1 MSTHATVVVQ
11 IPQEKRGNTYSYR
24 SDHSLQYST
33 PPTTIPIDANYV
45 SIYIHF
51 DGYEDG
57 LGKDLTE
64 YDTFQE
70 VMEKVICGG
79 DSSCID
85 SPYHGWRNEE
95 WEHVKPKF
103 SESIPNRT
111 EEYQYLFTSSNK
123 WHVRSYED
131 ENFQQLAFDGNDD
144 STNIDATN
152 ISDTVHQITSTIS
165 SLKDQINSLQKT
177 VDKLETIVD
186 NDN

>member
-11 IPQEKRGNTYSYR
+11 IPQENKGKTYSYH
-24 SDHSLQYST
+24 SDHSLKYETPST
-33 PPTTIPIDANYV
+33 IIPIDANYA

-64 YDTFQE
+64 YNTFQE

-103 SESIPNRT
+103 SKGIPNRT
-111 EEYQYLFTSSNK
+111 EDYQYLFTSSNK
-123 WHVRSYED
+123 WHVRSYGN
-131 ENFQQLAFDGNDD
+131 ENFRELVFDDE
-144 STNIDATN
+144 SKTNIDTAN
-152 ISDTVHQITSTIS
+152 LNDTVKQITSTIN

-177 VDKLETIVD
+177 VDKLETFVD